1 MPYPVGMATRTIPR
15 LALERERPYQALL
28 KWLNLTVRP
37 RTIEALQAAGVAET
51 NARRWRKQFD
61 WDSRTRWWDQ
71 EIGEAP
77 SAAPKLDDL
86 PPGYD
91 TSDPLYIARQLS
103 GQRVSEYM
111 TALHDI
117 AMDTQTKTNARI
129 HAIELLLGAAGVV
142 KPSRPKELVKD
153 PAAKAKRMSDAIAGK
168 LDPDRALE
176 LLQAMEAADGGEDS
190 TA

>member
-1 MPYPVGMATRTIPR
+1 MANRTIPR
-15 LALERERPYQALL
+15 LPLERERPYQALL
-28 KWLNLTVRP
+28 QWLALTVRP
-37 RTIEALQAAGVAET
+37 RTIDALTEAGVAET

-71 EIGEAP
+71 EMGEVP
-77 SAAPKLDDL
+77 SAAPKLSDL
-86 PPGYD
+86 PPGCD
-91 TSDPLYIARQLS
+91 ASDPLYIARQLT
-103 GQRVSEYM
+103 GQRVEEYVGV
-111 TALHDI
+111 LHAI
-117 AMDTQTKTNARI
+117 AMNGETKTNARI

-142 KPSRPKELVKD
+142 KPSRPKELTKD
-153 PAAKAKRMSDAIAGK
+153 PAAKSRRVSDAIAGK